1 MHFLRR
7 KNFNDFFHFEQ
18 LKYQP
23 RATLKFNIP
32 LCRMISLPVVMHF
45 LKNDVMNLAVHFIA
59 YGYMKGNWVFY
70 VALENNENKVV
81 DVTDI

>member
-1 MHFLRR
+1 
-7 KNFNDFFHFEQ
+7 
-18 LKYQP
+18 
-23 RATLKFNIP
+23 
-32 LCRMISLPVVMHF
+32 MHF